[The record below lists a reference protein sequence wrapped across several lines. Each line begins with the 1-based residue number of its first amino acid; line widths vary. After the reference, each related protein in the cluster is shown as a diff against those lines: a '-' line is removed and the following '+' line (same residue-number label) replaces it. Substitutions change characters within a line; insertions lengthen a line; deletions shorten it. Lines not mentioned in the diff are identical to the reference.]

1 MQRVLGPERFR
12 LCLQLYSYFEDI
24 FKVATG
30 DIKYDLQHVVN
41 TGNQST
47 NKRIIQ
53 LWMEISEI
61 KRRIKNIEKNMSKE
75 SETTLEI

>member
-41 TGNQST
+41 TGNHIT
-47 NKRIIQ
+47 DKRIVQ
-53 LWMEISEI
+53 LMVEVSDI
-61 KRRIKNIEKNMSKE
+61 KRRIKNVEKHMSKR